1 MCETQFGCGG
11 SPAEKLRYAAGDVIV
26 RRVSG
31 PTFVGLDAY
40 ETTDAD
46 GESRERVPARHPA
59 FRCGHHRDGA
69 TCATLGGGDAQ
80 FTVTRVHISRRVP
93 SEHGA
98 CRRCHARAPGDPPS
112 PFLISSSRASAD
124 PPSVAFVRDS
134 RGGDA
139 PQWDA
144 LKCSEP
150 ARPDALERSA
160 HSSDAPQIKGTALI
174 DSIAALQRRKGPH
187 ALEEVLERLRPSW
200 RELFRAALSP
210 SGWYSLDVFAE
221 FLRCTIQPGEP
232 ATLLAQRSEAA
243 IEHQLRGIYRMFVKL
258 GTPTF
263 VLKRMAVIHQ
273 TYFRGVTIEVE
284 SIGKRHAFVRYAGF
298 RPQHEILEHVIVGF
312 FRKALELSGAR
323 GCFVNVVTP
332 IASGRRVAEFE
343 LNWR

>member
-1 MCETQFGCGG
+1 
-11 SPAEKLRYAAGDVIV
+11 
-26 RRVSG
+26 
-31 PTFVGLDAY
+31 
-40 ETTDAD
+40 
-46 GESRERVPARHPA
+46 
-59 FRCGHHRDGA
+59 
-69 TCATLGGGDAQ
+69 
-80 FTVTRVHISRRVP
+80 
-93 SEHGA
+93 
-98 CRRCHARAPGDPPS
+98 
-112 PFLISSSRASAD
+112 
-124 PPSVAFVRDS
+124 VAFVRDS
-134 RGGDA
+134 LERDA

-144 LKCSEP
+144 LECSDP
-150 ARPDALERSA
+150 ARPDASERSA
-160 HSSDAPQIKGTALI
+160 HGSDAPQIKGTALI

-187 ALEEVLERLRPSW
+187 ALEAVLERMRPSW
-200 RELFRAALSP
+200 RELFRGPLSP

-243 IEHQLRGIYRMFVKL
+243 IEHQLRGVYRMFVKL

-273 TYFRGVTIEVE
+273 TYFRGITIEVE

-323 GCFVNVVTP
+323 GCFINVVTP
-332 IASGRRVAEFE
+332 IASGRRIAEFE